1 MEAKKCIEIFNRAI
15 DDYHVS
21 DHIDAKIINPF
32 QQESFEAILYQK
44 CWIDTVQWHMED
56 LIRSPN
62 IDSDKGMSLKRRI
75 DLSNQERTDTVENLD
90 DYFYNEFRDQG
101 HENSSWNT
109 ESPGW
114 VLDKLSILCLKIFH
128 MKEQTKRGD
137 VTKEHIEICQHK
149 LNVLLQQQKDLSIS
163 YHELLEDYKI
173 GKKVIK
179 LYRQMKMYNDKNLNP
194 ELYKNSST
202 S

>member
-1 MEAKKCIEIFNRAI
+1 
-15 DDYHVS
+15 
-21 DHIDAKIINPF
+21 
-32 QQESFEAILYQK
+32 
-44 CWIDTVQWHMED
+44 
-56 LIRSPN
+56 
-62 IDSDKGMSLKRRI
+62 
-75 DLSNQERTDTVENLD
+75 
-90 DYFYNEFRDQG
+90 
-101 HENSSWNT
+101 
-109 ESPGW
+109 
-114 VLDKLSILCLKIFH
+114 

-163 YHELLEDYKI
+163 YRELLEDYKS

>member
-1 MEAKKCIEIFNRAI
+1 MEAKNCIEIFNRAI
-15 DDYHVS
+15 DDYHTS
-21 DHIDAKIINPF
+21 DHIDAKIIIPF
-32 QQESFEAILYQK
+32 QQESFEAILYRK

-56 LIRSPN
+56 LIRNPN
-62 IDSDKGMSLKRRI
+62 IDSDKGMNLKRRI

-90 DYFYNEFRDQG
+90 DYFYNEFKDKG

-128 MKEQTKRGD
+128 MKEQTERED
-137 VTKEHIEICQHK
+137 VTKEHIEICHHK

-163 YHELLEDYKI
+163 YRELLEDYKS

-179 LYRQMKMYNDKNLNP
+179 LYRQMKMYNDENLNP
-194 ELYKNSST
+194 ELYKNT
-202 S
+202 SAH

>member
-1 MEAKKCIEIFNRAI
+1 MEAKNCIEIFNRAI
-15 DDYHVS
+15 DDYHTS
-21 DHIDAKIINPF
+21 DHIDAKIIIPF
-32 QQESFEAILYQK
+32 QQESFEAILYRK

-56 LIRSPN
+56 LIRNPN
-62 IDSDKGMSLKRRI
+62 IDSDKGMNLKRRI

-90 DYFYNEFRDQG
+90 DYFYNEFKDQG

-128 MKEQTKRGD
+128 MKEQTERED
-137 VTKEHIEICQHK
+137 VTKEHIEICHHK

-163 YHELLEDYKI
+163 YRELLEDYKS